1 LNEMKVLIVDD
12 HQYNLDLLAFI
23 LEDHDYQSC
32 FATNGQEA
40 LDRVVSDASIGVILM
55 DVNMPVMD
63 GREATKRIKE
73 AITDR
78 FIPIVFVT
86 ALDEDQAL
94 AECLSAGGDDFIS
107 KPVNE
112 SVLLAKIAAHLRTAN
127 LYQELR
133 ETNERLSYHQRLMD
147 REHAIVEH
155 VFQNGLQRVGSDCRN
170 LKHRISPMSMF
181 NGDIFLAAPSPSGGV
196 YLVLGD
202 FTGHGLSAA
211 IGCLPVADI
220 FYAMSNKQASIAELA
235 TEINHKL
242 QGLLPSNMFF
252 CAAIM
257 ELSANGD
264 RLSYWVG
271 GINDLLLVSPSGG
284 VVERLQAQ
292 HMPLGVLDDHEF
304 DATVDVVNP
313 PAGTRVVIYTD
324 GIIESQDDQGQMFG
338 EERLEA
344 LLATP
349 ADCYV
354 DRIYEAVN
362 EYRQQAE
369 QTDDMTLVEL
379 TCCPVEYADGLA
391 HRDTGDGSL
400 SLPWTLSFSLTPD
413 ELGKPDLVAE
423 VVRLLGG
430 DVTFKS
436 HLDILYTLL
445 SELINNSL
453 EHGLLELDSAIKETT
468 DGFERYYRLRRQRL
482 ETLNGGSIDLSL
494 QLTGT
499 NTNKLKIIVSDSGK
513 GFDVEA
519 LQHVSDFD
527 VNEQDH
533 SFGRGID
540 LIRSLCDSVVYSDGG
555 STVTVVYRL
564 D

>member
-1 LNEMKVLIVDD
+1 MNEMQVLIVDD

-23 LEDHDYQSC
+23 LEDHDYQPC
-32 FATNGQEA
+32 FAKNGQEA
-40 LDRVVSDASIGVILM
+40 LDRVVSDASIGMVLM
-55 DVNMPVMD
+55 DVNMPIMD

-73 AITDR
+73 EVTDR

-112 SVLLAKIAAHLRTAN
+112 NVLLAKISAHLRTAT
-127 LYQELR
+127 LYKELQQ
-133 ETNERLSYHQRLMD
+133 TNERLSYHQRLMD

-155 VFQNGLQRVGSDCRN
+155 VFQNGLQRTGSDCRN
-170 LKHRISPMSMF
+170 LKFRISPMSMF

-271 GINDLLLVSPSGG
+271 GINDLLLVSPTGG
-284 VVERLQAQ
+284 IVERLEAQ

-313 PAGTRVVIYTD
+313 PLDTRVVIYTD
-324 GIIESQDDQGQMFG
+324 GIIESQDDHGEMFG
-338 EERLEA
+338 EGRLEA

-354 DRIYEAVN
+354 DRIYDAVN
-362 EYRQQAE
+362 EYRQGAE

-379 TCCPVEYADGLA
+379 TCAPVEYTDELDRRESGS
-391 HRDTGDGSL
+391 GSL
-400 SLPWTLSFSLTPD
+400 SLPWTLSFSLTID

-423 VVRLLGG
+423 VVRLLAG

-445 SELINNSL
+445 SELLNNSL
-453 EHGLLELDSAIKETT
+453 EHGLLELDSALKETV
-468 DGFERYYRLRRQRL
+468 DGFERYYSLRRERL
-482 ETLNGGSIDLSL
+482 ASLSSGSIDLSL
-494 QLTGT
+494 QLTGS
-499 NTNKLKIIVSDSGK
+499 NTNKLKIIVSDSGQ
-513 GFDVEA
+513 GFDVEG
-519 LQHVSDFD
+519 LQQSNDE
-527 VNEQDH
+527 NEDDH

-540 LIRSLCDSVVYSDGG
+540 LIRSLCDSVTYSNGG
-555 STVTVVYRL
+555 STVTVIYRL

>member
-1 LNEMKVLIVDD
+1 MNEMQVLIVDD

-23 LEDHDYQSC
+23 LEDHDYQPC

-40 LDRVVSDASIGVILM
+40 LDKVIADASIGVVLM

-127 LYQELR
+127 LYQQLQQ
-133 ETNERLSYHQRLMD
+133 TNERLSYHQRLMD

-155 VFQNGLQRVGSDCRN
+155 VFQNGLQRVGTDCRN
-170 LKHRISPMSMF
+170 LTFRISPMSMF
-181 NGDIFLAAPSPSGGV
+181 NGDIFLFAPSPSGGV

-211 IGCLPVADI
+211 IGCLPVADV
-220 FYAMSNKQASIAELA
+220 FYAMSNKQASVAELA

-271 GINDLLLVSPSGG
+271 GINDLLLVSPEGG
-284 VVERLQAQ
+284 IVERLQAQ

-304 DATVDVVNP
+304 DASVDVVNP
-313 PAGTRVVIYTD
+313 PAGTRVVMYTD
-324 GIIESQDDQGQMFG
+324 GIIESQDDQGEMFG

-362 EYRQQAE
+362 DYRQDAE

-379 TCCPVEYADGLA
+379 ACSPVEYADELA
-391 HRDTGDGSL
+391 HRDSGEGSL
-400 SLPWTLSFSLTPD
+400 SLPWTLGFSLTP
-413 ELGKPDLVAE
+413 EQLGKSDLVAE
-423 VVRLLGG
+423 IVRLLGG

-445 SELINNSL
+445 SELLNNSL
-453 EHGLLELDSAIKETT
+453 EHGLLELDSSIKETV
-468 DGFERYYRLRRQRL
+468 DGFERYYRLRRERL
-482 ETLNGGSIDLSL
+482 AALSEGAIELSL
-494 QLTGT
+494 QLIGA
-499 NTNKLKIIVSDSGK
+499 NANKLKIMVSDTGN
-513 GFDVEA
+513 GFDVES
-519 LQHVSDFD
+519 LQQA
-527 VNEQDH
+527 NEANEDDH

-540 LIRSLCDSVVYSDGG
+540 LIRSLCDSVSYSEGG
-555 STVTVVYRL
+555 STVTVIYRL